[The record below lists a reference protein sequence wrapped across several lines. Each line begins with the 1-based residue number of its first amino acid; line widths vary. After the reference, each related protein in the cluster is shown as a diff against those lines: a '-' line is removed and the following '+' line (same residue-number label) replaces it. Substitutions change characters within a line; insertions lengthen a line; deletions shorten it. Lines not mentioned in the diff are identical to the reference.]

1 MSNVQIMTGNQAA
14 AIGVKL
20 SNVQVISA
28 YPITPQ
34 TSLTEAISQFV
45 EGGELKAEYI
55 RVESEH
61 SVLAVCISASAVGAR
76 VFTSTSSHG
85 LLYMHEQLHWA
96 AGSRLPIVMC
106 CVNRGVGA
114 PWSIF
119 NDQQDSVAQRDTGWI
134 QIYCRNNQ
142 EIIDTLIQAYR
153 IAEAVYVPVMVCY
166 DGFVLSH
173 TMMPVEVPDADLVKD
188 FLPPYKP
195 HMILSPEDP
204 RNINPVIF
212 PWRRQDPE
220 GVLRDGY
227 MELRYKLQK
236 ATEGARDIIVATNRA
251 YTEAFG
257 RDHGGM
263 LWTYR
268 ADDAEV
274 ILTAMGSLASEATVA
289 ADMLREREIKA
300 GVVGIRV
307 FRPFPKEEVREV
319 FGNRCAIFVFE
330 KDISYGYE
338 GALCSDL
345 KAAFYG
351 TGSRAPIH
359 NYIVGLGGR
368 DVKARELAEATLSSL
383 EAIASGTTEP
393 ETTWLNCD
401 TYLPGSE
408 VRGQG
413 LGDRRQEEKC
423 RINYS
428 RSIKKNICC
437 RGTGPAR
444 GVASP

>member
-20 SNVQVISA
+20 CHVQVVSA

-34 TSLTEAISQFV
+34 TSLTESLSQAI

-61 SVLAVCISASAVGAR
+61 SALTVCIAASSVGAR

-96 AGSRLPIVMC
+96 AGSRLPIVLC

-119 NDQQDSVAQRDTGWI
+119 NDQQDAIAQRDTGWI
-134 QIYCRNNQ
+134 QIYCRDNQ
-142 EIIDTLIQAYR
+142 EIIDTVIQAYR
-153 IAEAVYVPVMVCY
+153 IAEAIYVPVMVCY

-173 TMMPVEVPDADLVKD
+173 TMMPVDVPDAAAVSD

-195 HMILSPEDP
+195 HTILSPEDP

-212 PWRRQDPE
+212 PWRRLDAE
-220 GVLRDGY
+220 GVLCDGY

-236 ATEGARDIIVATNRA
+236 ALVGARDTIVSVSDA
-251 YTEAFG
+251 YAGIFG
-257 RDHGGM
+257 RNHGGM

-268 ADDAEV
+268 MDDAEIV
-274 ILTAMGSLASEATVA
+274 LCSMGSLATEATMA
-289 ADMLREREIKA
+289 ADTLREQGLPA

-307 FRPFPKEEVREV
+307 FRPFPREEVREV
-319 FGNRCAIFVFE
+319 FRRAKAIIVFE

-345 KAAFYG
+345 TAAFYR
-351 TGSRAPIH
+351 SDVNAPIH
-359 NYIVGLGGR
+359 NVIAGLGGR
-368 DVKARELAEATLSSL
+368 DVKARELAEAVSDALGIFKAGQGD
-383 EAIASGTTEP
+383 EKRQ
-393 ETTWLNCD
+393 TWLNC
-401 TYLPGSE
+401 Y
-408 VRGQG
+408 
-413 LGDRRQEEKC
+413 
-423 RINYS
+423 
-428 RSIKKNICC
+428 
-437 RGTGPAR
+437 TGN
-444 GVASP
+444 